1 LAKGIGMSAVIDS
14 MFKQVAIQKSIETK
28 RKEIEKRREV
38 METTSSTNV
47 SRKKDEAKIEAIDS
61 KISSKVNTIDKTIDY
76 YKNEIEKSDK
86 KFNNDIDN
94 LRKKI
99 ETEVEKLEKKFNDDK
114 EIVCKKLETEIEK
127 LESKFTL
134 YRSYCQDGIRR
145 EQEKKDLLTEPLEKK
160 KELLQQIMEKSEE
173 DDKVLVRLKVEMKQ
187 LQEEEKETQKRYL
200 EECKLNE
207 EKLERQRQ
215 TIIYENKLLMRQQEL
230 VEEAKRQKQFEE
242 LSSQRAAEKAA
253 DEERW
258 ARQKEERIKEASLEK
273 EKNEQKEKRLAAR
286 NYFLTTIFPSLSD
299 KAAKIYNFFKN
310 SDDDVIYKEAIKMET
325 VDECEKYL
333 FSNEDTYDLITDF
346 EEKKYPK
353 ISQESQDEY
362 DNKTLWQKVKF
373 LKQQNK
379 KK

>member
-1 LAKGIGMSAVIDS
+1 MFSASINCAY
-14 MFKQVAIQKSIETK
+14 QEIAIQKAIESK

-38 METTSSTNV
+38 LETTSSTNV

-61 KISSKVNTIDKTIDY
+61 KISFKVNTIDKTIDY
-76 YKNEIEKSDK
+76 YKNEIEKSEK
-86 KFNNDIDN
+86 KFNIDNDI

-114 EIVCKKLETEIEK
+114 EIVCKKIEIDIERLEN
-127 LESKFTL
+127 KFST
-134 YRSYCQDGIRR
+134 YRSYCLDALRR

-187 LQEEEKETQKRYL
+187 LQEEEKEAHKRYL
-200 EECKLNE
+200 EECKLDE

-215 TIIYENKLLMRQQEL
+215 TMIYENKLLMRQQEL

-242 LSSQRAAEKAA
+242 LSSQRAAEQAA

-258 ARQKEERIKEASLEK
+258 ARQKEERIREASLEK

-286 NYFLTTIFPSLSD
+286 KYFLTTIYPSLSD
-299 KAAKIYNFFKN
+299 KAAKIYDFFKK
-310 SDDDVIYKEAIKMET
+310 SDDVVIYKEAMEMET

-333 FSNEDTYDLITDF
+333 FSKEDTYDLITDF

-353 ISQESQDEY
+353 ISKESQDEY
-362 DNKTLWQKVKF
+362 DNKTLSEKVKF

>member
-1 LAKGIGMSAVIDS
+1 MAKGIGMSAVIDS

-76 YKNEIEKSDK
+76 YKNEIEKSEK

-94 LRKKI
+94 LR
-99 ETEVEKLEKKFNDDK
+99 
-114 EIVCKKLETEIEK
+114 KKLETEIEK